1 MINPNEAPLQVAGI
15 AWRDIQKG
23 DTIPSHKVEEMYS
36 ILFRKDDIEP
46 PRTSED
52 SFATVRVK
60 QWLEN
65 ARDLINK
72 PLVIKQANGSL
83 VVLTDAEAIDYVGKK
98 ADAGLKQQKRY
109 TRRLFK
115 DIDESNLT
123 GYQKDQLH
131 SSQAKQAFIA
141 ASIEG
146 ARKQAL
152 TGNMPKLTPPD
163 K

>member
-131 SSQAKQAFIA
+131 SSQAKQAIA
-141 ASIEG
+141 FFS
-146 ARKQAL
+146 
-152 TGNMPKLTPPD
+152 
-163 K
+163 